1 MQPSH
6 CHLSWP
12 GPRLPKT
19 QLILAVNWKGL
30 CFLDQREKTLLEL
43 SFPEVTGL
51 VANRWGP

>member
-12 GPRLPKT
+12 GPRLPKM